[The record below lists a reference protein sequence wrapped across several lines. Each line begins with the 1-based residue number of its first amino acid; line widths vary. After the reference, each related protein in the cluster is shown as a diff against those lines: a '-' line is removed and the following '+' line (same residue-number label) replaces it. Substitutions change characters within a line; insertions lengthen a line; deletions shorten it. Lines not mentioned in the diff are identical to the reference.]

1 VHTTAD
7 GRAYLKLGDGE
18 VRDSVVLGEHDQADR
33 IPALDSL
40 VLHFDFY
47 GRLTAIE
54 VTGAAAARAGRRLRS
69 VAMSRPGDPDRLPL
83 AG

>member
-1 VHTTAD
+1 MAEIAITTSPG
-7 GRAYLKLGDGE
+7 GRAYVTLGAGE
-18 VRDSVVLGEHDQADR
+18 VRDSVELSAHEEADR

-54 VTGAAAARAGRRLRS
+54 VTDAVASVLPPNLVDAAGQ
-69 VAMSRPGDPDRLPL
+69 
-83 AG
+83 

>member
-1 VHTTAD
+1 VAEIPITTSAD
-7 GRAYLKLGDGE
+7 GHAYLRFGDGE
-18 VRDSVVLGEHDQADR
+18 VRDSVELSEHDEADR

-54 VTGAAAARAGRRLRS
+54 VTGSAAS
-69 VAMSRPGDPDRLPL
+69 VLPPAL
-83 AG
+83 LED